1 MHSVLIIDDD
11 KDLCALMKKC
21 MEQENLYVMIAHNG
35 IDGLHLMEENKDSHT
50 LALTW
55 MGFKF

>member
-21 MEQENLYVMIAHNG
+21 MEPENLYG
-35 IDGLHLMEENKDSHT
+35 YDCP
-50 LALTW
+50 
-55 MGFKF
+55 